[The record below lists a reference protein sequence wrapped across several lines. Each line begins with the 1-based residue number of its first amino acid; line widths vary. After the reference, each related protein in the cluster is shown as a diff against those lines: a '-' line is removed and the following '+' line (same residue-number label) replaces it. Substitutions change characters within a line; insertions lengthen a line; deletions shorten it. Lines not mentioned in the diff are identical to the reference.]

1 MRMDLRCLLRLVL
14 QDDSPFC
21 WPEGLFLFLF
31 FATAWVLEGHPL
43 PAPHLF
49 LLDETSL
56 LDLVI
61 PKPPLLVHRL
71 QPHLLLLARILPASN
86 LLTDTALSLPLLN
99 LFLFAFSR
107 TSRLPGRR
115 GGAGILR
122 GRREVE
128 DGHDGGFGAVPRG
141 RILQS
146 TAHLAALRAKP
157 DLEVLL
163 GGEDGRLRRRR

>member
-1 MRMDLRCLLRLVL
+1 MDLRGLLRLVL
-14 QDDSPFC
+14 QDASPFC
-21 WPEGLFLFLF
+21 WTGDLFLFLF
-31 FATAWVLEGHPL
+31 IATAWILEGHPL

-49 LLDETSL
+49 LLDETRR
-56 LDLVI
+56 LDLII

-71 QPHLLLLARILPASN
+71 QPHLLLLSRILPASN
-86 LLTDTALSLPLLN
+86 LLPNTTLSLPLLN
-99 LFLFAFSR
+99 LFLFAFSH
-107 TSRLPGRR
+107 TSCRPGRR

-128 DGHDGGFGAVPRG
+128 DGHDGGFGALPCG

-146 TAHLAALRAKP
+146 TAHFAALRAEP

-163 GGEDGRLRRRR
+163 RGEDGRLRRRH